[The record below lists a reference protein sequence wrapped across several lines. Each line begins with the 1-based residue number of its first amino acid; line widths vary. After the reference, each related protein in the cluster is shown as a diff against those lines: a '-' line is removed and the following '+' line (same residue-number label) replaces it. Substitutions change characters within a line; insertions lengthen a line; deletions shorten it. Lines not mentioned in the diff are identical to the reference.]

1 MNGSDVRF
9 SERTSVVKQ
18 LQAVSS
24 WGLAA
29 LALCLT
35 AGLAEPSRAEGVQET
50 THGIGKPAAEAGALR
65 VAPDSRGTVV
75 PGVPGR
81 LNTDLPPGG
90 AAKPGRAALDQ
101 AGCTICLGTPASITW
116 TGNSGSFHVA
126 SIANNRISGFSSPLD
141 LKVALTSTVPVF
153 GQSISSYSFSSSLT
167 FSALQSGYQYAP
179 VDSGTVSF
187 FGSSIP
193 AGQYWMILY
202 LRENVSGTYL
212 YTDFILMDK
221 KVSCTGSACSVINPP
236 SSCVEDA
243 NTMCLVGGRYRATG
257 RWKNQYAGGAQA
269 NLSKAKL
276 TDVTGAFWIA
286 DANTYE
292 FVVRISTATNNG
304 RAWISILTFT
314 DVEFWVAVTDVTNG
328 QTKEYH
334 SDPGNRTLIYD
345 PSFFVYP

>member
-35 AGLAEPSRAEGVQET
+35 AGLAEPARAEGVQET

-75 PGVPGR
+75 SGVPGR
-81 LNTDLPPGG
+81 LTADLPPGG
-90 AAKPGRAALDQ
+90 AGKSGRTTLDQ
-101 AGCTICLGTPASITW
+101 PGCTICLGTPASVTW
-116 TGNSGSFHVA
+116 TGPSGSFHVA
-126 SIANNRISGFSSPLD
+126 NLANNRSLGFSG
-141 LKVALTSTVPVF
+141 ALEMKAVVSSAQPVF
-153 GQSISSYSFSSSLT
+153 GQTINSIDFSATES
-167 FSALQSGYQYAP
+167 FSALQAGYQYTP
-179 VDSGTVSF
+179 VDSGTVAF
-187 FGSSIP
+187 YGSSIP
-193 AGQYWMILY
+193 AGQYWL
-202 LRENVSGTYL
+202 LLLAREYVTGTWY
-212 YTDFILMDK
+212 YTDFVLMDK

-286 DANTYE
+286 DASTYE
-292 FVVRISTATNNG
+292 FVVRINTATNNG

-334 SDPGNRTLIYD
+334 SDPGNRTLLYD